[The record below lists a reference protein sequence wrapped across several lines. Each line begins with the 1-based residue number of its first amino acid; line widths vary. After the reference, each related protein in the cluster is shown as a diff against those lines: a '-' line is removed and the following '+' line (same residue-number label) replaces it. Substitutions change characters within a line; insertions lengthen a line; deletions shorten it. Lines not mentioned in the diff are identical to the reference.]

1 MTFENY
7 YVNGFKREGTITW
20 TNTSIPP
27 VKGWQR
33 KVENGKITAPN
44 GRYWLYQS
52 LKDVTQIAG
61 SSTPG
66 RLDDEVSVAGNASVT
81 NMNGV
86 TRTATIIEP
95 LHKAFIC
102 ANIDKGKIR
111 FEGPN
116 HVAVLDYGN
125 GACDRI
131 ATISINGHPPR
142 TIILR

>member
-66 RLDDEVSVAGNASVT
+66 RLDDEVSVAGNARRYQYERSY
-81 NMNGV
+81 
-86 TRTATIIEP
+86 
-95 LHKAFIC
+95 
-102 ANIDKGKIR
+102 
-111 FEGPN
+111 PN
-116 HVAVLDYGN
+116 RNHYRA
-125 GACDRI
+125 A
-131 ATISINGHPPR
+131 AQSIY
-142 TIILR
+142 LCQY